1 MFWHS
6 FLKKGVV
13 RLSQSIIKKRL
24 VIKLNDETNTQ
35 ATDETSQE
43 PETQTTETTETTETT
58 DTPTEQT
65 QTTDEPV
72 DGQTDETTVQ
82 TDEPV
87 QTTETTSEPE
97 TQEPQVVVPVDTR
110 EMTVVDSQEGTINVI
125 HEVTIGDLLVST
137 ALFILIIF
145 MLIDRVVR
153 R

>member
-24 VIKLNDETNTQ
+24 VIKLNEETNTQ
-35 ATDETSQE
+35 ETDETSQA
-43 PETQTTETTETTETT
+43 PETELTETT

-72 DGQTDETTVQ
+72 DEQTDETTNQ

-110 EMTVVDSQEGTINVI
+110 EMTVVDSQAGTINVI

>member
-6 FLKKGVV
+6 FFKKGVV

-24 VIKLNDETNTQ
+24 VIKLNNDETNTQ

-43 PETQTTETTETTETT
+43 PETELTETT
-58 DTPTEQT
+58 DTPTET

-72 DGQTDETTVQ
+72 DEQTNETTDQTDEQ
-82 TDEPV
+82 V

-110 EMTVVDSQEGTINVI
+110 EMTVVDSNAGTINVI

>member
-24 VIKLNDETNTQ
+24 VIKLNEETNTQ
-35 ATDETSQE
+35 ETDETSQA
-43 PETQTTETTETTETT
+43 PETELTETT

-72 DGQTDETTVQ
+72 DEQTDETTDQ

-110 EMTVVDSQEGTINVI
+110 EMTVVDSNAGTINVI
-125 HEVTIGDLLVST
+125 HEVTVGDLLVST

>member
-6 FLKKGVV
+6 FSQKGVV

-24 VIKLNDETNTQ
+24 VIKLNEETELQ
-35 ATDETSQE
+35 ATDETSQA
-43 PETQTTETTETTETT
+43 PETQTTETT
-58 DTPTEQT
+58 DTPTET
-65 QTTDEPV
+65 QT
-72 DGQTDETTVQ
+72 

-87 QTTETTSEPE
+87 QTTETTSEP
-97 TQEPQVVVPVDTR
+97 TIDEPQVVVPVDTR
-110 EMTVVDSQEGTINVI
+110 EMTVVDSNAGTINVI

>member
-6 FLKKGVV
+6 FFKKGVV

-24 VIKLNDETNTQ
+24 VIKLNNDETNTQ
-35 ATDETSQE
+35 ATDETSQA
-43 PETQTTETTETTETT
+43 PETQTTETT
-58 DTPTEQT
+58 DTPTET
-65 QTTDEPV
+65 QT
-72 DGQTDETTVQ
+72 

-87 QTTETTSEPE
+87 QTTETTSEP
-97 TQEPQVVVPVDTR
+97 TIDEPQVVVPVDTR
-110 EMTVVDSQEGTINVI
+110 EMTVVDSNAGTINVI

>member
-1 MFWHS
+1 M
-6 FLKKGVV
+6 
-13 RLSQSIIKKRL
+13 
-24 VIKLNDETNTQ
+24 IKLNNDETNTQ

-43 PETQTTETTETTETT
+43 PETQTEQTT
-58 DTPTEQT
+58 DEPTEQT

-72 DGQTDETTVQ
+72 
-82 TDEPV
+82 
-87 QTTETTSEPE
+87 QTTETTS
-97 TQEPQVVVPVDTR
+97 EPQVVVPVDTR
-110 EMTVVDSQEGTINVI
+110 EMTVVDSQAGTINVI

>member
-1 MFWHS
+1 
-6 FLKKGVV
+6 
-13 RLSQSIIKKRL
+13 
-24 VIKLNDETNTQ
+24 VIKLNEETNTQ
-35 ATDETSQE
+35 ETDETSQAPE
-43 PETQTTETTETTETT
+43 PELTETT

-72 DGQTDETTVQ
+72 DEQTDETTVQ

-110 EMTVVDSQEGTINVI
+110 EMTVVDSQAGTINVI

>member
-1 MFWHS
+1 M
-6 FLKKGVV
+6 
-13 RLSQSIIKKRL
+13 
-24 VIKLNDETNTQ
+24 IKLNNDETNTQ
-35 ATDETSQE
+35 ATDETSQAPE
-43 PETQTTETTETTETT
+43 PELTETT
-58 DTPTEQT
+58 DTPTET
-65 QTTDEPV
+65 TTDEPV
-72 DGQTDETTVQ
+72 DEQTDETTDQ

-110 EMTVVDSQEGTINVI
+110 EMTVVDSNAGTINVI

>member
-6 FLKKGVV
+6 FSQKGVV

-24 VIKLNDETNTQ
+24 VIKLNNDETNTQ
-35 ATDETSQE
+35 ATDETSQA
-43 PETQTTETTETTETT
+43 PETQTTETT
-58 DTPTEQT
+58 DTPTET
-65 QTTDEPV
+65 QT
-72 DGQTDETTVQ
+72 

-87 QTTETTSEPE
+87 QTTETTSEP
-97 TQEPQVVVPVDTR
+97 TIDEPQVVVPVDTR
-110 EMTVVDSQEGTINVI
+110 EMTVVDSQAGTINVI

>member
-6 FLKKGVV
+6 FSQKGVV

-24 VIKLNDETNTQ
+24 VIKLNNDETNTQ
-35 ATDETSQE
+35 ATDETSQAPE
-43 PETQTTETTETTETT
+43 PELTETT
-58 DTPTEQT
+58 DTPTET

-72 DGQTDETTVQ
+72 DEQTNETTVQ
-82 TDEPV
+82 TDEQV
-87 QTTETTSEPE
+87 QTTETTSEP
-97 TQEPQVVVPVDTR
+97 TIDEPQVVVPVDTR
-110 EMTVVDSQEGTINVI
+110 EMTVVDSQAGTINVI